1 MGGKHTNM
9 LICTWTIF
17 WFYYCVLLCVTSTT
31 FINRIFSV
39 FFLFCNF
46 GQEYLIWRAKKWSFF
61 FSYFVDKSLIFITC
75 QCPCMMCMVQHKSL
89 CMFLMTKYEKSKTK
103 LANRYWRNI
112 LHTCTMLHTHITC
125 IHTYF
130 IHITQEHI
138 TYMWIFRSQC
148 NILT

>member
-1 MGGKHTNM
+1 MGGKHIQ
-9 LICTWTIF
+9 ICSFVLGLYFDSITVC
-17 WFYYCVLLCVTSTT
+17 YYVLHLPLLLTV
-31 FINRIFSV
+31 FSV
-39 FFLFCNF
+39 SSNF

-130 IHITQEHI
+130 IHITHEHI

-148 NILT
+148 NIST